1 MKKNKNNLCQRNF
14 GKIVNDLLIKS
25 FEDVVNVDF
34 TAEIEKEFDNI
45 AEGKEEWKKAIREFY
60 RTFSVELEKAQ
71 KELETVELVE
81 EVSDVKC
88 EKCRKNDGI

>member
-1 MKKNKNNLCQRNF
+1 M
-14 GKIVNDLLIKS
+14 VNDLLIKS

>member
-1 MKKNKNNLCQRNF
+1 MCQQNF

-25 FEDVVNVDF
+25 FQDIVNLDF

-60 RTFSVELEKAQ
+60 KTFAVELEKAQ

-88 EKCRKNDGI
+88 EKCRQNDGV